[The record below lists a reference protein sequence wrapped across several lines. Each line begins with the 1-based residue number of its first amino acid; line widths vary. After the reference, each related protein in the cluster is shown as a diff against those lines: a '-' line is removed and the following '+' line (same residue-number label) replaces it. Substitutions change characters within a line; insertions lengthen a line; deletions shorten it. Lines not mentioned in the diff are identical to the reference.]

1 MNIKSIATAAAAAGL
16 LACATPSFATPV
28 TLTFEGT
35 HSFGFVSDFYNGGT
49 DIPAGSFETP
59 ASGPSYNV
67 AFGPDALALSNDG
80 FGPGPDGEYYSNAPT
95 PGTIMAPVGSS
106 ASLTATNGNSF
117 IGSVSFFYSAVQ
129 AFTVDVLDAGNSVLA
144 TLNLAANNGSCGASP
159 YCFWSEASLDFS
171 GAAKSIRFGGGYDA
185 LNSTTIAGFDNITVN
200 AVPVPAAGWLL
211 ASGLAIFGGRMR
223 RKRIA

>member
-1 MNIKSIATAAAAAGL
+1 M
-16 LACATPSFATPV
+16 
-28 TLTFEGT
+28 
-35 HSFGFVSDFYNGGT
+35 
-49 DIPAGSFETP
+49 
-59 ASGPSYNV
+59 

-80 FGPGPDGEYYSNAPT
+80 FGPGPDGEYYSNAT
-95 PGTIMAPVGSS
+95 DSRHDHGAGGYS

-211 ASGLAIFGGRMR
+211 ASGSCDIR
-223 RKRIA
+223 RPDASQAHCLRRDGNEVHRDSPPPAGCRRFWPCSPHPSLPPGCG